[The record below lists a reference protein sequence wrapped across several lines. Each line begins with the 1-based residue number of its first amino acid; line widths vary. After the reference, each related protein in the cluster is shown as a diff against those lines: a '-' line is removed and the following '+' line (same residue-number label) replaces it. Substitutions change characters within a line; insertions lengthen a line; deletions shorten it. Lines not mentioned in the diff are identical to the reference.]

1 LKLQIIAFVK
11 ITVARHDFANLAG
24 NPNMHLKGEWER
36 DIVRKIDHT
45 RIYGQLKYISTNQFL
60 KKNIFHHMF
69 PTTTRKD
76 KIKTATLL
84 HTWNESKI
92 TIP

>member
-1 LKLQIIAFVK
+1 
-11 ITVARHDFANLAG
+11 
-24 NPNMHLKGEWER
+24 MHLKGEWER

-45 RIYGQLKYISTNQFL
+45 HGQLKCISTNQFL

-92 TIP
+92 AIPYFI